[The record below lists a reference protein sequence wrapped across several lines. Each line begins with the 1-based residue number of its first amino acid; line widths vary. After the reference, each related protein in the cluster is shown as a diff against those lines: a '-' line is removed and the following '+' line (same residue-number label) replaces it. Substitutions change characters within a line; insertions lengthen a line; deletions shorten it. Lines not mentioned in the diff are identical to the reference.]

1 MYTLTDVSTQD
12 DIIAYRYKIDEIS
25 AIETAVAF
33 LSGLRDL
40 DLISIEKI
48 ILHNAVVDNAGN
60 VGLVSFP
67 GNVSD
72 EELTDEIYKRS
83 PESIALYIVVDN
95 KNVLVHIH
103 LSTWVVSFLSNAEDK
118 ITLEFVE
125 AIRKQEMDDR
135 LKDIIM

>member
-1 MYTLTDVSTQD
+1 MYTLTDVSSQD
-12 DIIAYRYKIDEIS
+12 DIIAYRYKIDEIN

-33 LSGLRDL
+33 LSGFRDI
-40 DLISIEKI
+40 DSISIEKI
-48 ILHNAVVDNAGN
+48 ILHNAVLDVSGN
-60 VGLVSFP
+60 VGILSLP
-67 GNVSD
+67 GNISND
-72 EELTDEIYKRS
+72 ELIDEIYSKS
-83 PESIALYIVVDN
+83 PESIALYIVVNN

-135 LKDIIM
+135 LKDITM